1 MPLSTS
7 QTVRRGLALPLF
19 SLYNGSDHK
28 KEGSLLEKLQNYD
41 MRLCCI
47 LVYFVSEETGLCS
60 SSTIDVSVYCCANG
74 VWYHKTLSYQA
85 LLCLCWKCF
94 SVISS

>member
-1 MPLSTS
+1 MPLSAS

-28 KEGSLLEKLQNYD
+28 KRGFLVLNYD

-60 SSTIDVSVYCCANG
+60 SSTIDVSVYCCANA

-85 LLCLCWKCF
+85 LLCLFWKCF